1 MSIIVPILSTFNAA
15 GIDSAS
21 KKFGELD
28 GISAKTGAA
37 FQSAFLPAVAV
48 VGALGVALEGSI
60 KAAIADQA
68 AQEILAKQIVTSTG
82 ATAKAIAQNEKWI
95 TSQSIATATADEKL
109 RPALASLVRATK
121 DVSKA
126 QELLTLAQDVSA
138 ATGKDLEAV
147 SLALAKASLGNVG
160 ALTKLGVPLSANTKK
175 TNDFDAATKELS
187 ATFAGAA
194 SASANTAAGKMKS
207 LGIAMGETSEAI
219 GATFLPILNKLLPIL
234 QKVAAWAQ
242 ENTRVFLIATG
253 VILGTASAIIAVN
266 VAMKAYTAA
275 TKVATAAQFIFN
287 SVVKAN
293 IFVRLALAVAAVVVA
308 YEAIQTSS
316 RSAGESMA
324 TWARRAQLVG
334 GAIIAVFAEVVRV
347 VAAAG
352 YLLVKA
358 GGLFGKVLDPIIGTN
373 IGGKT
378 KEWADAIDRFGQG
391 VTNFQMTAID
401 FANGKSSEKVESAL
415 GGIIDAVKVAE
426 KTFNADPAQSAIA
439 NYPAD
444 AITAGGTKAEAAAKT
459 AAAKTSAATQKVAAA
474 AIRAAGIA
482 TSGVNRS
489 IGMATAETAA
499 VTQKAEAAAKT
510 AAAKAAAATQKAA
523 EALKAKAVQLKAT
536 LTSAL
541 DKAFGQFSSDA
552 LRAYDAETQRLT
564 RGIDANLSAAL
575 DGIDRTLTQRI
586 DTIRA
591 KLGETLTGIT
601 TEETT
606 LTPAEVAF
614 ASAQADRA
622 QILAARDLAAAEKKL
637 AAARKEG
644 DLEAIAE
651 AELHLADMRTETSL
665 KALGELAD
673 AERAAARKRADLQ
686 RTDAEQAADI
696 AEKAVRDEATSAK
709 TAAENSYNAL
719 KTDLDNERTTRREA
733 LDLQLADLGEQLDK
747 QPTQYTKIHNVIMGL
762 FKTTFGPDFAQAAA
776 DLGQSFADGLL
787 SKESKVA
794 DAAARLAQAANPVGG
809 VATPADAMRAAGI
822 ATSGANRAAS
832 VNLTVNAGIG
842 TNGAQVGQTIVDAL
856 NSWTLRNGALPARWI
871 T

>member
-21 KKFGELD
+21 KKFDELD

-82 ATAKAIAQNEKWI
+82 ATAAAIAQNEKWI
-95 TSQSIATATADEKL
+95 TSQSIATATADDKL

-121 DVSKA
+121 DLSKA
-126 QELLTLAQDVSA
+126 QSLLALAQDVSA

-242 ENTRVFLIATG
+242 ENTRVFLIATAAIG
-253 VILGTASAIIAVN
+253 GTASAIIAINIVMKSYI
-266 VAMKAYTAA
+266 AMTKLA
-275 TKVATAAQFIFN
+275 TFVQGVFN
-287 SVVKAN
+287 TVLKSN
-293 IFVRLALAVAAVVVA
+293 IWLRLALAVGAVIVA
-308 YEAIQTSS
+308 YEAVQSTSADGG
-316 RSAGESMA
+316 SALAKFG
-324 TWARRAQLVG
+324 RIAQMIG
-334 GAIIAVFAEVVRV
+334 GVIIAVFAEVVKV

-352 YLLVKA
+352 WLLVKA
-358 GGLFGKVLDPIIGTN
+358 GGLFGKVLDPILGTN

-378 KEWADAIDRFGQG
+378 EEWADAIDRFGQT
-391 VTNFQMTAID
+391 VHNFEMTAID
-401 FANGKSSEKVESAL
+401 FANGKSNENVKSAL
-415 GGIIDAVKVAE
+415 GSIVDAVKVAN
-426 KTFNADPAQSAIA
+426 KTFSADPAQSAIA

-444 AITAGGTKAEAAAKT
+444 AITASGTKAEAAAKT
-459 AAAKTSAATQKVAAA
+459 AAGKTSAATQKVAD
-474 AIRAAGIA
+474 
-482 TSGVNRS
+482 
-489 IGMATAETAA
+489 
-499 VTQKAEAAAKT
+499 
-510 AAAKAAAATQKAA
+510 
-523 EALKAKAVQLKAT
+523 ALKAKAVQLKAT

-541 DKAFGQFSSDA
+541 DKAFGQFSTDA
-552 LRAYDAETQRLT
+552 LRAYDAETQRLA
-564 RGIDANLSAAL
+564 RGIDSNLSATL
-575 DGIDRTLTQRI
+575 DGIDRTLTQRV
-586 DTIRA
+586 DAIRA
-591 KLGETLTGIT
+591 KLGDTLSGINT
-601 TEETT
+601 QESA

-622 QILAARDLAAAEKKL
+622 QILAARDLAAAEKRL

-651 AELHLADMRTETSL
+651 AELHLADMRSETSL

-686 RTDAEQAADI
+686 RTDAEQVADI
-696 AEKAVRDEATSAK
+696 AEKAVRDEATTAK

-747 QPTQYTKIHNVIMGL
+747 RPTQYTKIHNVIMGL

-776 DLGQSFADGLL
+776 DLGQSFADGLS

-809 VATPADAMRAAGI
+809 VATDGMRAAGI
-822 ATSGANRAAS
+822 ATSGANQALS

-856 NSWTLRNGALPARWI
+856 NAWTLRNGALPARWI